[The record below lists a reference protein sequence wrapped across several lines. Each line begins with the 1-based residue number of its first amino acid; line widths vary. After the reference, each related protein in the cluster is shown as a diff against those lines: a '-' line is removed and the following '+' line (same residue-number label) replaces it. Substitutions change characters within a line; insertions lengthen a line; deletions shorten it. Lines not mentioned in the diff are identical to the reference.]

1 MLPWG
6 LPSIRRRGGNRL
18 IRRRRRRCRL
28 LFRIRI
34 VFVAAAI
41 VRSSRLEVRR
51 RAHPHP
57 SDCCMCVR
65 AYEIGSVAPFRCRL
79 SSSLRRRDVSCL
91 GARSSDFGLRP
102 PARSLKAW
110 AMKIITAPWNL
121 RVCRASMPLRS
132 CANYT
137 YYSNW
142 YWSQMH
148 RLPSYRVVY
157 NLGLPISRGRER
169 GSARVAL
176 PPTPSQQLFRH
187 FVVLLQI
194 RGSESERGSIFLGHL
209 RKRRPLSARPVSTK
223 CQGKDGGV
231 TKRDIACHKHDNLAT
246 FIITSPLFHGSG
258 RAEHI
263 PCLTLHPFHFKV
275 RRPHRLRRAAI
286 EHRISGNKF
295 STPTDTHGRVSL
307 FFSPPEECVGNW
319 KEVQCDSKF

>member
-18 IRRRRRRCRL
+18 IRRRRRSRRCRL

-79 SSSLRRRDVSCL
+79 SSLRRRDVSCL

-132 CANYT
+132 CANHT

-142 YWSQMH
+142 YWSQTH

-187 FVVLLQI
+187 FVLLLQI
-194 RGSESERGSIFLGHL
+194 RGSESEGASSPFLL
-209 RKRRPLSARPVSTK
+209 PRPFAERRPLSALPVSTK
-223 CQGKDGGV
+223 CQKEGGRSS
-231 TKRDIACHKHDNLAT
+231 KK
-246 FIITSPLFHGSG
+246 GW
-258 RAEHI
+258 
-263 PCLTLHPFHFKV
+263 CLPY
-275 RRPHRLRRAAI
+275 
-286 EHRISGNKF
+286 
-295 STPTDTHGRVSL
+295 
-307 FFSPPEECVGNW
+307 
-319 KEVQCDSKF
+319 